1 MLRKAPILAGTI
13 ALSGVLVSSLAS
25 PAFADSPSDQDIEQA
40 MRWVA
45 MGDSFQSGV
54 GAGEYDEESADCRRS
69 PLSHVQLLNNDGTVP
84 GELDFVACSG
94 ARIDHLY
101 TGYHGEAPQ
110 LDALE
115 SDGANVSHV
124 SVGIGGNDLD
134 FADNLR
140 DCIVYGWPWA
150 SCESRFDEN
159 VDEAFQ
165 ELLDQDTNGLN
176 AFQRLYTDIRTAT
189 GEQDTQL
196 LAVTYPRFFPVDG
209 GSDWTSIP
217 TQSRC
222 QGIRVSD
229 QLWINNWIS
238 RLNTA
243 VSDSAQSVGAVSLDL
258 YEASDGHEL
267 CNPDGNDPYLNGIQ
281 LNSDA
286 FHPTELGYAHNAEA
300 IRAQVASVTPQP
312 VPLRAAPVAALP
324 EPPSAE
330 VGHTQDGAQITFD
343 GGDSTPGD
351 GDIVSYLW
359 EFDDGHLVDGVEVE
373 HTYEEPG
380 TYYVTLTVID
390 SNEEMGFSDP
400 VRVVVE

>member
-1 MLRKAPILAGTI
+1 MLRKASIPAGTI
-13 ALSGVLVSSLAS
+13 ALSGVLVSSFAS
-25 PAFADSPSDQDIEQA
+25 PAFADSPADQGTEQLT
-40 MRWVA
+40 RWVA

-54 GAGEYDEESADCRRS
+54 GAGEYDEESGDCQRS
-69 PLSHVQLLNNDGTVP
+69 PLSHVRLLNSDGTIP

-94 ARIDHLY
+94 ARIDDLY
-101 TGYHGEAPQ
+101 AGRHGEAPQ
-110 LDALE
+110 LDALDG
-115 SDGANVSHV
+115 DGANVSHV

-159 VDEAFQ
+159 VDAAFQ
-165 ELLDQDTNGLN
+165 ELLDQDANGLN
-176 AFQRLYTDIRTAT
+176 SFQRLYTDIRTAT
-189 GEQDTQL
+189 GEGDTQL
-196 LAVTYPRFFPVDG
+196 LAVTYPKFFPVDG

-229 QLWINNWIS
+229 QLWINNWVN

-243 VSDSAQSVGAVSLDL
+243 VSESAESVGAVPLDL
-258 YEASDGHEL
+258 YQASDGHEL
-267 CNPDGNDPYLNGIQ
+267 CNSDGNDPYLNGIQ

-286 FHPTELGYAHNAEA
+286 FHPTEFGYARNAEA
-300 IRAQVASVTPQP
+300 ISAQLASVTPQP

-324 EPPSAE
+324 EPPTAA
-330 VGHTQDGAQITFD
+330 VDHTQDGAQVTFD
-343 GGDSTPGD
+343 GSGSVPGD

-359 EFDDGHLVDGVEVE
+359 EFDDGQLVEGAEVE
-373 HTYEEPG
+373 HTYEPG

-390 SNEEMGFSDP
+390 SFEEMGFSEP
-400 VRVVVE
+400 VKVVVE